1 MGCKRH
7 IAIILAAAMAMIW
20 VLIGCAESGSAAS
33 STGLTAP
40 NNKTSMTMIGVAMSG
55 TETEGD
61 DGQCIR
67 DTLQQAGYTVEL
79 AYAEGNSQTQAV
91 QLGAI
96 LEDGA
101 SALIV
106 QAVDGEAAAKA
117 LSGADVADVTVIAM
131 DTPIEGKNINYY
143 VGCNWQEMGRQQ
155 AQRVVQRLK
164 LDTRKTSITAELLTD
179 GSAGGAQALDGAMEI
194 LQPYIDAGL
203 LNILSGRMTAE
214 DCHAE
219 DTTQA
224 VQVLLSNY
232 YQKQELDALLCLGDG
247 QASEAVATL
256 KTEYRGGAFPVVT
269 ASGWQEDYEALMN
282 SYLLEMTSFNRSEH
296 AREQVLKLLQSVLSG
311 GTPESQELTSSPVTL
326 DRDNLGDYL
335 VDGVLVFP
343 ETNGNAKKTAE

>member
-7 IAIILAAAMAMIW
+7 IAIILAAAIAMIW
-20 VLIGCAESGSAAS
+20 VLIGCAGNGDVSSSA
-33 STGLTAP
+33 GLTAP
-40 NNKTSMTMIGVAMSG
+40 DSKASMTMIGVAMSG

-106 QAVDGEAAAKA
+106 QAVDGEAAARA

-131 DTPIEGKNINYY
+131 DTPIDGKNINYY
-143 VGCNWQEMGRQQ
+143 VGCDWQEMGRVQ
-155 AQRVVQRLK
+155 ARRVVQRLK
-164 LDTRKTSITAELLTD
+164 LDTRQTPVTAELLTD
-179 GSAGGAQALDGAMEI
+179 GSAGGAQALEGAMEM

-203 LNILSGRMTAE
+203 LTIPSGRMTAE

-219 DTTQA
+219 DTAQA
-224 VQVLLSNY
+224 VKVLLSNY
-232 YQKQELDALLCLGDG
+232 YQQQELDALLCLGDG
-247 QASEAVATL
+247 QAAEAVSAL
-256 KTEYRGGAFPVVT
+256 KTEYRGGSFPVVT
-269 ASGWQEDYEALMN
+269 ASGWQEDYEELLS

-296 AREQVLKLLQSVLSG
+296 AREQVLNLLQSVLAG
-311 GTPESQELTSSPVTL
+311 ETPESRELTTAPVTL
-326 DRDNLGDYL
+326 DRDNLSDYL
-335 VDGVLVFP
+335 IDGALVFP
-343 ETNGNAKKTAE
+343 ETDGNAGES

>member
-7 IAIILAAAMAMIW
+7 IAIILAAAIAMIW
-20 VLIGCAESGSAAS
+20 VLIGCAGNGDAS
-33 STGLTAP
+33 SSAGLTAP
-40 NNKTSMTMIGVAMSG
+40 DSKASMTMIGVAMSG

-79 AYAEGNSQTQAV
+79 AYAGGNSQTQSS

-106 QAVDGEAAAKA
+106 QAVDSEAAAKA
-117 LSGADVADVTVIAM
+117 LSGADVSNVTVIAM
-131 DTPIEGKNINYY
+131 DTPISGKNINYY
-143 VGCNWQEMGRQQ
+143 VGCDWHEIGRAQ
-155 AQRVVQRLK
+155 ARRMAQRLK
-164 LDTRKTSITAELLTD
+164 LDSRKTPITTELLTD
-179 GSAGGAQALDGAMEI
+179 GSEGAAMALEGALEI

-203 LNILSGRMTAE
+203 LTIPSGRMTAE

-219 DTTQA
+219 DTAQA

-232 YQKQELDALLCLGDG
+232 YQQQELDALLCLGDG
-247 QASEAVATL
+247 QASEAISTL
-256 KTEYRGGAFPVVT
+256 KTEYRGGSFPVVT
-269 ASGWQEDYEALMN
+269 ASGWREDYEALLN

-296 AREQVLKLLQSVLSG
+296 AREQALKLLTSILAG
-311 GTPESQELTSSPVTL
+311 ETPESRERTTAPITL

-335 VDGVLVFP
+335 IDGALVFP
-343 ETNGNAKKTAE
+343 ETDGNAENP